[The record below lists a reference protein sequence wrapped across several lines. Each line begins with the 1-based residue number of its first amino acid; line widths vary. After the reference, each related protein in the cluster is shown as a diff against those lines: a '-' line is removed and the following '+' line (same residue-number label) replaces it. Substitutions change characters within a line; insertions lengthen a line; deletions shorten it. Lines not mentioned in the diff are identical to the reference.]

1 MQLKWFLVLFTIN
14 LHAQN
19 KISGVLKYSQI
30 TAFEDTT
37 RRNLIPVSLCF
48 NQYESITANGILQ
61 KMNSQDS
68 SRILPP
74 VEQKKRYSIY
84 VNLSKRE
91 MRSRERADRE
101 LVIIKD
107 TLENIDWEILPQKRL
122 IGNIKC
128 QLAKAMVRG
137 RKYSAWFA
145 PEIPLSL
152 GPWKLQ
158 GLPGLI
164 LAAKSEDNQVEFR
177 FEALVMP
184 DPNKTTIE
192 PLEPLLKMKTL
203 NQSEFL
209 KLRKTNDENFMK
221 MMEAQPDFEK
231 GSVTFKSKWI
241 EIFPEK

>member
-1 MQLKWFLVLFTIN
+1 
-14 LHAQN
+14 
-19 KISGVLKYSQI
+19 
-30 TAFEDTT
+30 
-37 RRNLIPVSLCF
+37 
-48 NQYESITANGILQ
+48 
-61 KMNSQDS
+61 
-68 SRILPP
+68 
-74 VEQKKRYSIY
+74 
-84 VNLSKRE
+84 

-137 RKYSAWFA
+137 RKYNAWFA

-164 LAAKSEDNQVEFR
+164 LAAKAEDNQVEFR
-177 FEALVMP
+177 FEALIMP
-184 DPNKTTIE
+184 EPSEKKIE
-192 PLEPLLKMKTL
+192 PLEPSLKMKTV

-231 GSVTFKSKWI
+231 GSVTFKTSSI